1 MDQILMNLAVNSR
14 DAMPRGGRLTIG
26 TGNVAPD
33 VSYARQHPGVEPGR
47 YVMLAVSD
55 TGHGM
60 TPEVRN
66 RLFEPFFTTKA
77 PGKGT
82 GLGLATVHGIVNQSG
97 GHIFVYSEP
106 GHGMSFN
113 VYLPR
118 TDAAEVAAPL
128 PESAAA
134 QLPRGSETVVLV
146 EDEASLRELVRNA
159 SRPSDMRLSRT
170 TRRECPRVLRT
181 P

>member
-118 TDAAEVAAPL
+118 TDAAEVAAP
-128 PESAAA
+128 
-134 QLPRGSETVVLV
+134 
-146 EDEASLRELVRNA
+146 
-159 SRPSDMRLSRT
+159 
-170 TRRECPRVLRT
+170 
-181 P
+181 